1 MLKTYTAEEVRAEI
15 TAEDREKMLKTFEVS
30 PDVPSY
36 LRDIPK
42 VKELWV
48 AGCWL
53 GDKLIQVGCS
63 KDEEKSICF
72 AHGQRC
78 LAGDPY
84 EEAAKAWNRYV
95 AGQPEVG
102 GPALA
107 VEILKETFGE
117 G

>member
-1 MLKTYTAEEVRAEI
+1 MLKTYTADEVLSEI
-15 TAEDREKMLKTFEVS
+15 TPEDREKMLATFEVS

-36 LRDIPK
+36 LRSIPK

-53 GDKLIQVGCS
+53 GNKLIQVGCS
-63 KDEEKSICF
+63 KEQRNSIEF

-84 EEAAKAWNRYV
+84 EEAAMAWNKYV
-95 AGQPEVG
+95 AGQPDVG

-107 VEILKETFGE
+107 AEILKETFGE
-117 G
+117 S